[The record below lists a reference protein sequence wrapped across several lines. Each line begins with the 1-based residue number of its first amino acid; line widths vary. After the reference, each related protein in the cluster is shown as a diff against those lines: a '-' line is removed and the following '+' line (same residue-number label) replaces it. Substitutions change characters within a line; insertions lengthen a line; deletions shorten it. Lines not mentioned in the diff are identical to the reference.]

1 MGIEVLKGDN
11 PGLYSKSKILKV
23 TIEVCPNLQ
32 YSGKSTQMTYFF
44 QRDSEVWIQWT
55 FNIPWAHGRGFM
67 NGSKAN

>member
-32 YSGKSTQMTYFF
+32 YPDDLLLPARF
-44 QRDSEVWIQWT
+44 
-55 FNIPWAHGRGFM
+55 
-67 NGSKAN
+67 